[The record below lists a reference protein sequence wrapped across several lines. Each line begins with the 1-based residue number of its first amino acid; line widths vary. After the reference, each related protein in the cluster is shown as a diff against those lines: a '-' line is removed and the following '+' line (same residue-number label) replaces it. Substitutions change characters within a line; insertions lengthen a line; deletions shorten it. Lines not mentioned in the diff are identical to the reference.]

1 MTKKDYELIALSLH
15 QSYVCLNDDN
25 AIERKY
31 MENIV
36 RHLSAQLAQDN
47 PRFSID
53 KFYDAVFR

>member
-1 MTKKDYELIALSLH
+1 MTKKDYILIANALH
-15 QSYVCLNDDN
+15 QSYVCLDDDN
-25 AIERKY
+25 TIEKHD

-36 RHLSAQLAQDN
+36 RHLSVHLAEDN